1 MKSSWNPSVSNSQ
14 SEFFCVPI
22 LSVCFVKTSLG
33 FHFTFL
39 TGLLGLNPCA
49 NTHWYLIIYQP
60 HENYYINL
68 FVKFI
73 CSLILKKKCLLI
85 FFKHYFKMKLRWFF
99 LSRSD
104 ILSYVWERFF
114 PKYRKD
120 NSKRVK
126 HKAMTGY
133 YVFEIVLISF
143 SPFLSLFWLL
153 ILSTKSAFVKNTNAF
168 NNTCCAKIMK

>member
-49 NTHWYLIIYQP
+49 NTHLYLIIYQP

-73 CSLILKKKCLLI
+73 CSLIKKKNVYL
-85 FFKHYFKMKLRWFF
+85 YFLNIISKWSLGDFF

-114 PKYRKD
+114 QNTEKIIQRELNTKLWLVTMCL
-120 NSKRVK
+120 K
-126 HKAMTGY
+126 
-133 YVFEIVLISF
+133 
-143 SPFLSLFWLL
+143 LSWFH
-153 ILSTKSAFVKNTNAF
+153 FPHF
-168 NNTCCAKIMK
+168 YHCFDC